1 MPFLT
6 INEFYTT
13 RLYELDDRVYASIE
27 QVFARF
33 LCDKTARFLERHK
46 TKTVAQITCTD
57 GVDVMSVIRI
67 L

>member
-6 INEFYTT
+6 VAEFYTT
-13 RLYELDDRVYASIE
+13 RLYELDDRVYDRIE
-27 QVFARF
+27 GVFARV
-33 LCDKTARFLERHK
+33 LGENAARFLERHK

-57 GVDVMSVIRI
+57 IVDVMSVIKV